1 MEQSERQPRGI
12 IPYRACR
19 VSWGAGGVIP
29 GAVNSKR
36 AGLAV
41 SLGGVGSQTS
51 TYIVVIVGLSVG
63 TPPLL
68 LMIAYNTLF
77 CFMAPSFFLLGV
89 FR

>member
-29 GAVNSKR
+29 GAMNSKR

-51 TYIVVIVGLSVG
+51 RYMFVIVGLSVG
-63 TPPLL
+63 TPRVKSIISYDRNAPY
-68 LMIAYNTLF
+68 ALF
-77 CFMAPSFFLLGV
+77 CFMAP
-89 FR
+89 